1 MAEIITT
8 INGEDFVSVEEA
20 AKILGIKKSYLY
32 QLTSDR
38 KVPFYKYGPRTC
50 IFKKSELE
58 AYKNGRIRA
67 VPTSAELRAHAEAH
81 CAEHPL
87 AR

>member
-20 AKILGIKKSYLY
+20 ARILGIQKSYLY
-32 QLTSDR
+32 QLTHDR
-38 KVPFYKYGPRTC
+38 KVPYYKYGPRTN

-58 AYKNGRIRA
+58 AYKNGRIRS
-67 VPTSAELRAHAEAH
+67 VPTLAEHRANAETH
-81 CAEHPL
+81 CAGKPL
-87 AR
+87 VR